1 MTDWY
6 RHFIV
11 AFVGAFGLVFMGIQ
25 DLHAQ
30 ESRNQLCEACHYCQW
45 DVQYAQ
51 MLGGGVSMRWVDP
64 SEIKWEEACFFW
76 HFCDCE
82 AGDPTTTLARE
93 QAITTLVSGSET
105 DILHWVETNNM
116 YFRIDLVDEVVVVS
130 SPSCPRVYT
139 WVAVENTGALE
150 GIERALN
157 SSLKYPLSGAAVT
170 DGGE

>member
-64 SEIKWEEACFFW
+64 SEIKWEEACFFGTS
-76 HFCDCE
+76 
-82 AGDPTTTLARE
+82 AIARPV
-93 QAITTLVSGSET
+93 TRL
-105 DILHWVETNNM
+105 
-116 YFRIDLVDEVVVVS
+116 
-130 SPSCPRVYT
+130 PR
-139 WVAVENTGALE
+139 
-150 GIERALN
+150 
-157 SSLKYPLSGAAVT
+157 
-170 DGGE
+170 

>member
-1 MTDWY
+1 V
-6 RHFIV
+6 RSSGRKPV
-11 AFVGAFGLVFMGIQ
+11 
-25 DLHAQ
+25 
-30 ESRNQLCEACHYCQW
+30 
-45 DVQYAQ
+45 
-51 MLGGGVSMRWVDP
+51 
-64 SEIKWEEACFFW
+64 FFW
-76 HFCDCE
+76 RFCDCE

-105 DILHWVETNNM
+105 DILQWVETKNM